1 MSIKKLV
8 VDTNVGG
15 SEADFINNSYINS
28 RWIVPCLLIIFV
40 FVRIVTN
47 VGTNRCYDIRVYA
60 LPRDAV

>member
-15 SEADFINNSYINS
+15 IEANFINISYINTC
-28 RWIVPCLLIIFV
+28 WNVPCLLITFV

-47 VGTNRCYDIRVYA
+47 VGTGRCYDIYA